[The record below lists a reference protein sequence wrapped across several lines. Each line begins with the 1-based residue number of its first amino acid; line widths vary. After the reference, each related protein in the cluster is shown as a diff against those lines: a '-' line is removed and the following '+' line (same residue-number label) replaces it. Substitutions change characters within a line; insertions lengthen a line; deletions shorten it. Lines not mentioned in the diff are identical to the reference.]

1 MNVSDP
7 NAPML
12 RTLFPIFCS
21 NSAIPA
27 CILSLCDR
35 LAERGVP
42 LDYWA
47 PAVAR
52 GIRREYHRVPVPTVL
67 SRIWYRLGLPD
78 NGLGWALE
86 RRYLA
91 ALRPGDVAYL
101 WPAVSLRTFREVAE
115 RGNTIVLERVNS
127 HRLNSQK
134 VLDEAYRRLGF
145 PAAHDIS
152 VADARLESQKL
163 EIADRV
169 FSPSPFV
176 RQSLVDNG
184 VPEEKLFDTSY
195 GWDPRTFEILP
206 RVHGE
211 RRRPKFLFVAN
222 GTVRK
227 GLAQLLEAWRAA
239 NLDATL
245 CIVGPIEGHLAKAY
259 ERVLAR
265 PDVEHRP
272 YHAQLS
278 ELYAE
283 ADAFVL
289 ASHEEGSPLV
299 TYLALASG
307 LPCLVSPAAAGGVV
321 RDGIEGLVR
330 HPYDAVGWV
339 SALRE
344 LASDVDLRA
353 RLGGAAVVQAAN
365 YTWDRV
371 AERRATE
378 LERLLGIERPP
389 KESTA
394 PVEAPGALKP

>member
-1 MNVSDP
+1 MNDKSSS
-7 NAPML
+7 APML

-35 LAERGVP
+35 LVERAVP
-42 LDYWA
+42 LEYWA

-52 GIRREYHRVPVPTVL
+52 GVLRDYHRVPIPAL
-67 SRIWYRLGLPD
+67 FSRAWYRFGLPD
-78 NGLGWALE
+78 GGLGWALE

-101 WPAVSLRTFREVAE
+101 WPAVSLRTFREIAE
-115 RGNTIVLERVNS
+115 RGHTIVLERVNS

-145 PAAHDIS
+145 PAAHDITM
-152 VADARLESQKL
+152 ADARLESQKL
-163 EIADRV
+163 ALSDRV

-259 ERVLAR
+259 EQVLAR

-272 YHAQLS
+272 YHAQLA

-299 TYLALASG
+299 TYLALAAG

-344 LASDVDLRA
+344 LAGDVDLRA
-353 RLGGAAVVQAAN
+353 RLGSAAVAQAAN

-371 AERRATE
+371 AERRAAEFE
-378 LERLLGIERPP
+378 LLLGIEHSPNAGDRAM
-389 KESTA
+389 ESQRA
-394 PVEAPGALKP
+394 VEP